1 VIATLWQLV
10 PGGAESTQQII
21 QDVFK
26 EKKQGS
32 VWLLTFD

>member
-1 VIATLWQLV
+1 MAA
-10 PGGAESTQQII
+10 GAWRTESTQQII

-32 VWLLTFD
+32 VWLLTFY